1 MPAHRAAAP
10 IAMGKKKSAGASN
23 VLADVPADLLPPILD
38 DDGHEIDVCA
48 ESFSALSQR
57 HSRELA
63 RMEAHVGTFGATKP
77 AKDRAM
83 RALGVVSDR
92 HYAELEAWKEAN
104 ESESESESEED
115 ADAVARALDAASLR
129 ESTSDADDDANTNA
143 PTSNVPKISKAMARK
158 AKRAAEEA
166 AREERIAAEK
176 AALGPSAEALESDI
190 LRARLAPLGL
200 KVKDIKADGHCLYRA
215 IDDQLM
221 ATGCGPYEGG
231 FQGLREACARTMRE
245 DAWAYRPFVDD
256 CAGNDDDADAKWDK
270 YVSDVAN
277 TATWGGQ
284 VELMA
289 LAKVIER
296 PIEVFSATMPKVTM
310 GEDFVG
316 RGPAA
321 RVAYHRHAF
330 GLGEHYNSVED
341 V

>member
-1 MPAHRAAAP
+1 
-10 IAMGKKKSAGASN
+10 MGKKKSNAASN
-23 VLADVPADLLPPILD
+23 AHADVPADLLPPILD
-38 DDGHEIDVCA
+38 DDGREIDARA

-57 HSRELA
+57 HARELA
-63 RMEAHVGTFGATKP
+63 RMEAHVSAFGATKP

-104 ESESESESEED
+104 ESESESEGEED

-129 ESTSDADDDANTNA
+129 ESASDDDDDARVNA
-143 PTSNVPKISKAMARK
+143 SNAHAPKVSKAMARK

-190 LRARLAPLGL
+190 LRARLTPLGL

-215 IDDQLM
+215 IDDQLV

-231 FQGLREACARTMRE
+231 FQGLREACARAMRD
-245 DAWAYRPFVDD
+245 DAWSYRPFVDD
-256 CAGNDDDADAKWDK
+256 CAGDDDDADAKWDK
-270 YVSDVAN
+270 YVDDVAH

-296 PIEVFSATMPKVTM
+296 PIEVFSATMPRVTM
-310 GEDFVG
+310 GDDFAG
-316 RGPAA
+316 RGPTV

-341 V
+341 I